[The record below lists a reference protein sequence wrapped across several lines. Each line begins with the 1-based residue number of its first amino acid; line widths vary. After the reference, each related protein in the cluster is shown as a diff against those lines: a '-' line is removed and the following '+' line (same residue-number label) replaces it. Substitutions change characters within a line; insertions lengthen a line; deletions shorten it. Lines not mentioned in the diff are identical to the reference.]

1 MKLQSQMRERERERY
16 AIDRGEEIEAGDDE
30 VSEGEAVDLL
40 VLILPRQKLV
50 HHL

>member
-1 MKLQSQMRERERERY
+1 MKLQSQMKERERY